1 MNKYLAIG
9 VATLIPV
16 TTGCGAIVDMV
27 AEKATEEVLEEVIAG
42 DSGAEVE
49 IDADSGQIIIKG
61 EDGEV
66 IEFNADED
74 EGTVDITD
82 GDGETLFTTGE
93 DIVDGWPSDYPVPSG
108 LTVIT
113 SSKISD
119 PDTGTTA
126 YSVFFEGDGDF
137 DQVLSEIESTLDGR
151 DPTNDITSTSDG
163 QKFVT
168 RTYDLGDDLIINIL
182 IAEEDDGVAG
192 SYSVIGY
199 KE

>member
-9 VATLIPV
+9 VAALIPV
-16 TTGCGAIVDMV
+16 TTGCGAIIDKV
-27 AEKATEEVLEEVIAG
+27 AEKATEEVLEEVIEG

-66 IEFNADED
+66 IEFNADE
-74 EGTVDITD
+74 ENGTVEITD
-82 GDGETLFTTGE
+82 GDGETLFTTGD

-126 YSVFFEGDGDF
+126 YSIFFEGDGDI
-137 DQVLSEIESTLDGR
+137 DQILGDIESTLDGR
-151 DPTNDITSTSDG
+151 EPMSDITSTTDG
-163 QKFVT
+163 DTFVS

-182 IAEEDDGVAG
+182 LTEDDGKLSG

-199 KE
+199 KG

>member
-27 AEKATEEVLEEVIAG
+27 AEKATEEVLEEVIEG

-74 EGTVDITD
+74 EGTVEITD

-93 DIVDGWPSDYPVPSG
+93 DIVDGWPSEFPIPS
-108 LTVIT
+108 
-113 SSKISD
+113 SSKVV
-119 PDTGTTA
+119 A
-126 YSVFFEGDGDF
+126 
-137 DQVLSEIESTLDGR
+137 
-151 DPTNDITSTSDG
+151 TSTRSWPSSSRPWMG
-163 QKFVT
+163 ASLRVT
-168 RTYDLGDDLIINIL
+168 
-182 IAEEDDGVAG
+182 
-192 SYSVIGY
+192 
-199 KE
+199 